1 MLPCDSPPSFMV
13 YMQFWLEHSGVFS
26 IGCIYT
32 RVFLWNIEFFRERSP
47 CTNAAFICIA
57 AEGTGV
63 AGFQPPRHLSAVLP
77 SLLPRRPTACSCR
90 WMQRWV
96 SMPSCLPIWRSHAGI
111 KQRIRPQAHQ
121 KKKTLPYSRLNYS
134 SSLSAHC
141 PISSSLV
148 FLQYVILSLR
158 LPVSIPSLPRS
169 PVFLPVFGVIMLLS
183 RSLLSECSLA
193 ELIFGWCYITAPP
206 SHLGADLLRSQDKQ
220 AVKWKPEKSLW
231 IHFTEFAALFPY
243 ISR

>member
-1 MLPCDSPPSFMV
+1 MLGFNPPDTSAPF
-13 YMQFWLEHSGVFS
+13 FPACCPGDRRHAAAG
-26 IGCIYT
+26 GC
-32 RVFLWNIEFFRERSP
+32 RGGCRCHPASRSEDHMP
-47 CTNAAFICIA
+47 ASNK
-57 AEGTGV
+57 
-63 AGFQPPRHLSAVLP
+63 GFV
-77 SLLPRRPTACSCR
+77 RRLT
-90 WMQRWV
+90 
-96 SMPSCLPIWRSHAGI
+96 
-111 KQRIRPQAHQ
+111 K

-148 FLQYVILSLR
+148 FLQYVILSLH

-220 AVKWKPEKSLW
+220 AVKWKPEKTL
-231 IHFTEFAALFPY
+231 
-243 ISR
+243 

>member
-1 MLPCDSPPSFMV
+1 MKYWIFSRALSVHKCCF
-13 YMQFWLEHSGVFS
+13 YLHS
-26 IGCIYT
+26 
-32 RVFLWNIEFFRERSP
+32 RWRN
-47 CTNAAFICIA
+47 
-57 AEGTGV
+57 
-63 AGFQPPRHLSAVLP
+63 
-77 SLLPRRPTACSCR
+77 RRC
-90 WMQRWV
+90 WV
-96 SMPSCLPIWRSHAGI
+96 STPPTPQRRSSQPVAQETDGMQLQVDAEVGVDAILPPDLKITCRHQTKDSSAGS
-111 KQRIRPQAHQ
+111 P
-121 KKKTLPYSRLNYS
+121 KKKKPYRTAGWTIAPLSRHIVPS
-134 SSLSAHC
+134 RPVC
-141 PISSSLV
+141 F
-148 FLQYVILSLR
+148 FLQYVVLSLR

-220 AVKWKPEKSLW
+220 AVKWKPEKTLW

>member
-1 MLPCDSPPSFMV
+1 MKYWIFSRALSVHKCCF
-13 YMQFWLEHSGVFS
+13 YLHS
-26 IGCIYT
+26 
-32 RVFLWNIEFFRERSP
+32 RWRN
-47 CTNAAFICIA
+47 
-57 AEGTGV
+57 
-63 AGFQPPRHLSAVLP
+63 
-77 SLLPRRPTACSCR
+77 RRC
-90 WMQRWV
+90 WV
-96 SMPSCLPIWRSHAGI
+96 STPPTPQRRSSQPVAQETDGMQLQVDAEVGVDAILPPDLKITCRHQTKDSSAGS
-111 KQRIRPQAHQ
+111 Q
-121 KKKTLPYSRLNYS
+121 KKKKPYRTAGWTIAPLSVVVPSR
-134 SSLSAHC
+134 
-141 PISSSLV
+141 PV
-148 FLQYVILSLR
+148 WFFLQYVILSLR

-220 AVKWKPEKSLW
+220 AVKWKPEKTLW

>member
-1 MLPCDSPPSFMV
+1 MV

-26 IGCIYT
+26 IACIYT

-111 KQRIRPQAHQ
+111 KQRIRPQAH
-121 KKKTLPYSRLNYS
+121 KKKKKPYRTAGWTIAPLSQHIVPSRPV
-134 SSLSAHC
+134 C
-141 PISSSLV
+141 F
-148 FLQYVILSLR
+148 FLQYVVLSLR

-220 AVKWKPEKSLW
+220 AVKRKPEKTLW
-231 IHFTEFAALFPY
+231 KHFTEFAALFPY